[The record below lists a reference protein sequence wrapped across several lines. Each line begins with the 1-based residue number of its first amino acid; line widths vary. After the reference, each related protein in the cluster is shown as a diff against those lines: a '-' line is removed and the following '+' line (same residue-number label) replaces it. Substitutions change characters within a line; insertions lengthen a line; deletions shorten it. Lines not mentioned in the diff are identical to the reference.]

1 MSIINYCVFCNTN
14 KRSVLPWQICAVN
27 PPSLTF
33 RNFFLS
39 EVLPQRGNSEIADV
53 FVGKTKES
61 LDRVNY
67 ELVIADVIS
76 VFGPFVKFNTTEQT
90 NEEVSIVAS
99 VCFS

>member
-1 MSIINYCVFCNTN
+1 MLKISRDFEHCGCGYA
-14 KRSVLPWQICAVN
+14 RL
-27 PPSLTF
+27 
-33 RNFFLS
+33 
-39 EVLPQRGNSEIADV
+39 GNSEIADV

-90 NEEVSIVAS
+90 NEEVSM
-99 VCFS
+99 